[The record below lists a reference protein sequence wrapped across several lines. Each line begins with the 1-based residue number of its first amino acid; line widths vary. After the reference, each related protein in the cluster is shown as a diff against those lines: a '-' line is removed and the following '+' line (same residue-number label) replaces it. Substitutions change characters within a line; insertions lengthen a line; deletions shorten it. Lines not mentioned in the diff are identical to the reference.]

1 MKILNKILLLV
12 LLISTVSCGTYTTS
26 SYRPKIKSLL
36 AITETGDTVS
46 VSMRE
51 FEKQKYDTYT
61 RFNYNNSW
69 YWNNW
74 RYDFNWGWQQPF
86 FAYPNQFWWGNNL
99 RYTNP
104 SRGYRASSRPKVKPK
119 TIPRTRP
126 EVPRTRPQRPR
137 VATPRGSR
145 QNYTPRLPQRIQR
158 NTTPFRTRTT
168 PPTQTRTNVGRGSTG
183 GRRNNQ

>member
-1 MKILNKILLLV
+1 MRYLIFLLS
-12 LLISTVSCGTYTTS
+12 LLILSCGSYTHE

-61 RFNYNNSW
+61 RFNYNNNW

-74 RYDFNWGWQQPF
+74 RYDFNWGWNQWWYSQPNR
-86 FAYPNQFWWGNNL
+86 YWWNNDL

-104 SRGYRASSRPKVKPK
+104 SRGYRAPSRPQVKPK
-119 TIPRTRP
+119 TRPKVPRTRP
-126 EVPRTRPQRPR
+126 ERIR
-137 VATPRGSR
+137 VNTPRGSNN
-145 QNYTPRLPQRIQR
+145 QYTPR
-158 NTTPFRTRTT
+158 NTPTPRTRTT
-168 PPTQTRTNVGRGSTG
+168 PNTQTRTNVGRGSTG

>member
-1 MKILNKILLLV
+1 MGKNKIILLLI
-12 LLISTVSCGTYTTS
+12 ISFFIIKCGSYTHE

-74 RYDFNWGWQQPF
+74 RYDFNWGWNQWWYSQPNL
-86 FAYPNQFWWGNNL
+86 YWWYNDL
-99 RYTNP
+99 RHTNP
-104 SRGYRASSRPKVKPK
+104 SRGYRAPSRPKVKPK
-119 TIPRTRP
+119 TRPRP

-158 NTTPFRTRTT
+158 NTTPSRTRTT
-168 PPTQTRTNVGRGSTG
+168 PPTQTPTNVGRGSTG
-183 GRRNNQ
+183 GKRNNQ

>member
-1 MKILNKILLLV
+1 MKKILLLLS
-12 LLISTVSCGTYTTS
+12 LLIIGCGSYTHE

-51 FEKQKYDTYT
+51 FERQKYDTYT
-61 RFNYNNSW
+61 RFNYNNNW

-74 RYDFNWGWQQPF
+74 RYDFNWRWQPYWYNQP
-86 FAYPNQFWWGNNL
+86 NRFWWGNDL

-104 SRGYRASSRPKVKPK
+104 SRGYRAPSRPQVKPK
-119 TIPRTRP
+119 TRPRTRP
-126 EVPRTRPQRPR
+126 ERTR

-145 QNYTPRLPQRIQR
+145 NYTPSR
-158 NTTPFRTRTT
+158 NTTPSRTRTT
-168 PPTQTRTNVGRGSTG
+168 PNVIQRNNVGRSSSRGSRG
-183 GRRNNQ
+183 SSRVKQN